1 MPELF
6 IKARQSRI
14 FQDVVE
20 QIQAAIL
27 GGGIAPGDKLPP
39 ERELVDVFGTSRP
52 TVREALRVLEQ
63 KGLIEIR
70 LGVRGGAYVRT
81 PNSELMA
88 ENLAMLIRTESVS
101 LAHLAEFR
109 QGIEGLVAGLAALRA
124 TANDIE
130 ILNEL
135 VAEAK
140 VYRDRGIDGWN
151 DLVRVDEKVHLEI
164 ANIAGNALYSF
175 VLHSIHLNIHRY
187 FDKFLRVGRNELE
200 ENYRDLAQL
209 AAAIEAHDSGLAS
222 RLARQHIQRFNSYME
237 KKVRLTR

>member
-135 VAEAK
+135 VA
-140 VYRDRGIDGWN
+140 D
-151 DLVRVDEKVHLEI
+151 
-164 ANIAGNALYSF
+164 
-175 VLHSIHLNIHRY
+175 SIHLNIHRY
-187 FDKFLRVGRNELE
+187 FDKFLRVGGNELE